1 MSRINAPGT
10 LRVRP
15 SPNVYT
21 ALAFISMAATLTALI
36 FTAYKFHAVGLL

>member
-1 MSRINAPGT
+1 MSRINQPGT

-21 ALAFISMAATLTALI
+21 AMAFISMASVLTALI
-36 FTAYKFHAVGLL
+36 FTAWKFHVVGML

>member
-15 SPNVYT
+15 APNVYT